1 MSRTFR
7 RTGDASYRP
16 WTCKKDACTEWL
28 YSDYPEPLQLE
39 FYRYNRRVPLEQGTK
54 EYKRKSA
61 RYHSDAGTT
70 SFKEPG
76 PSWFRNMFCER
87 SQRQDTKQQLKK
99 YMIDQEY
106 EVCLNAKNHLP
117 YWT

>member
-7 RTGDASYRP
+7 RTGEAVYRG
-16 WTCKKDACTEWL
+16 WNRKADVCTEWL
-28 YSDYPEPLQLE
+28 YTDYPEPLPLE
-39 FYRYNRRVPLEQGTK
+39 FYRFNRRIPLEPNTN

-87 SQRQDTKQQLKK
+87 SQRQDAKQQLKK
-99 YMIDQEY
+99 YMLDE
-106 EVCLNAKNHLP
+106 EDAVCLLAKRPLP